1 MVIWSRL
8 AGFLVVGYLCM
19 TRSFAYFGIAP
30 LFIGE
35 IVLAAFLLLKPR
47 VAFGTWAE
55 SLLRPSPLNALG
67 LALLAFVS
75 YGVWELGR
83 GILAGS
89 SLFEVLKYFI
99 FNYYALYL
107 FFGIWVGLQ
116 APDFLPKLV
125 RVVAWVH
132 GIYGLL
138 WVLGLSQMAGS
149 LRLWAGM
156 SLIGWPAG
164 ASVAILGLLCFERN
178 LRAVWPVL
186 ALNITVSLAM
196 QHRAE
201 WVGLAL
207 ALLVW
212 GVLTRQV
219 GRVIAVGMAGLAVI
233 GAIELAGIQLPG
245 RTGSGVSLTETL
257 GRAIVPFNPELAEQ
271 IAPDAK
277 RHLGSADWR
286 RQWWN
291 AIWDSV
297 HSTPTLSAFGH
308 GYGFWLLGLLPP
320 EQRGSSETLDTR
332 TPHSVFY
339 YALGYTGWVGVALFG
354 ALQLT
359 ILRLAWQ
366 AFRISAQ
373 PAGVVFWVMG
383 IGMAFFE
390 QSFDTPYKAIP
401 FYLLVGMAMAP
412 ALQSRGE
419 LDARFARA
427 QLLSAT
433 GR

>member
-1 MVIWSRL
+1 MAIWSRL

-19 TRSFAYFGIAP
+19 TRSFAYLGIAP
-30 LFIGE
+30 LFVGE
-35 IVLAAFLLLKPR
+35 IALGAFLLLKPR

-83 GILAGS
+83 GVLAGS
-89 SLFEVLKYFI
+89 SLFEALKYFI
-99 FNYYALYL
+99 FNYYPLYL

-116 APDFLPKLV
+116 APDFLQKLV

-138 WVLGLSQMAGS
+138 WVLGLNHMAAS
-149 LRLWAGM
+149 LRMWAGM
-156 SLIGWPAG
+156 SLIGWPSG
-164 ASVAILGLLCFERN
+164 ANVAILGLLCFERD

-186 ALNITVSLAM
+186 ALNVTVTLAM

-201 WVGLAL
+201 WIGLAL

-212 GVLTRQV
+212 GVLTGRV
-219 GRVIAVGMAGLAVI
+219 GRVIAVGLAGLAVI
-233 GAIELAGIQLPG
+233 GMIELAGIQLPG
-245 RTGSGVSLTETL
+245 RTGSGVSLTATL
-257 GRAIVPFNPELAEQ
+257 GRAIVPFDPKLAEAV
-271 IAPDAK
+271 APDAK
-277 RHLGSADWR
+277 KHVGSADWR
-286 RQWWN
+286 REWWN

-297 HSTPTLSAFGH
+297 HSTPMLAAFGH
-308 GYGFWLLGLLPP
+308 GYGFYLLGLMPA
-320 EQRGSSETLDTR
+320 EDRGSSETLDTR

-339 YALGYTGWVGVALFG
+339 YALGYTGWVGVGLFC
-354 ALQLT
+354 ALQLA

-366 AFRISAQ
+366 AFRVSGQ
-373 PAGVVFWVMG
+373 PAGLIFW
-383 IGMAFFE
+383 IAGMTAAFFE

-401 FYLLVGMAMAP
+401 FYLLVGMGMAP
-412 ALQSRGE
+412 ALQAQGGRN
-419 LDARFARA
+419 ARAARA
-427 QLLSAT
+427 QLLSVA
-433 GR
+433 RR